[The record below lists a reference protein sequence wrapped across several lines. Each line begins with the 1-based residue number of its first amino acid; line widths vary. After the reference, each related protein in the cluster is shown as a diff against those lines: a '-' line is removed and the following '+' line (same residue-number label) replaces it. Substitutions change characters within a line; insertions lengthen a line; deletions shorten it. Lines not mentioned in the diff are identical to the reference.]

1 MSKDQTQIQEQ
12 IATRSKDQID
22 EPRLYKV
29 LLHNDN
35 YTTMDFVVQ
44 VLEIVFCKTPAEAT
58 RIMLN
63 VHQQGVGVCGTY
75 TAEIAETKVA
85 MVNHMA
91 QQRGFPL
98 KCSME
103 EA

>member
-1 MSKDQTQIQEQ
+1 MSKDLPQVHEQFSTRVEDQVQEP
-12 IATRSKDQID
+12 KM
-22 EPRLYKV
+22 YKV

-35 YTTMDFVVQ
+35 YTTMDFVIQ
-44 VLEIVFCKTPAEAT
+44 VLERVFSKTPSEAT
-58 RIMLN
+58 QIMLN
-63 VHQQGVGVCGTY
+63 VHKQGLGVCGVF

-85 MVNHMA
+85 MVNHLS

>member
-1 MSKDQTQIQEQ
+1 MSKDLPQVHEQ
-12 IATRSKDQID
+12 FATRVEDQVQ
-22 EPRLYKV
+22 EPKRYKV

-44 VLEIVFCKTPAEAT
+44 VLELVFNKTPSEAT
-58 RIMLN
+58 QIMLN
-63 VHQQGVGVCGTY
+63 VHKQGIGVCGVY

-85 MVNHMA
+85 MVDHLS
-91 QQRGFPL
+91 QQREFPL

-103 EA
+103 ET